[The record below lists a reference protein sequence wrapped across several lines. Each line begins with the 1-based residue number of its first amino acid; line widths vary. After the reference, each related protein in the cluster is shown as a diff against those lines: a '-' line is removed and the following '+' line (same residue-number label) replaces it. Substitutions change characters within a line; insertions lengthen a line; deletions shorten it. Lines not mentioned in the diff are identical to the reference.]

1 MDTIESTLAKHSRK
15 IKNLQQKSLGHETR
29 IQSTLQQIQEN
40 ETQYKSKFED
50 FINELQGASQF
61 MSSLQIQNTTLSN
74 KVRENEEQI
83 REMVNTTETLRH
95 LPQEVEYQKE
105 RLESFVQA
113 NESEDKGHVLKMDE
127 VMQEHTSNIQQ
138 LNTKYEHLLNLIHTN
153 ETKISQ
159 IQTCNAT
166 ETLSHIK
173 QKLTKHEEDLERIE
187 INHKEM
193 SDTIRKK
200 MDDIN
205 AKIQAHSETT
215 SNLQVN
221 FESLQSQLNNLKDDF
236 KHTDSLT
243 ESLKTN
249 MTEIKDQLS
258 NYKSD
263 SQILNLESSFFEVTS
278 ELYKELDVVKNKMS
292 TVESQVLNL
301 SGGYAEL
308 LKISSQDVTVA
319 CRLWIRNSEEIH
331 LNKDTIVTC
340 FNGHDLNIGKC
351 YNKTTGI
358 FTAPC
363 KGLYLCSLMMGSE
376 DWARFN
382 IHVRKNGQQVQEN
395 ETQNDSKFEE
405 LIKELQAAS
414 EFLTNLQNQN
424 KKLSEKVQEN
434 NEQMRELLSIT
445 ETYGHLPQE
454 LANQKERLESFQQV
468 NESEYKGLV
477 IKMEELMQGHLATSN
492 QLNTKHEHLLN
503 LVEAN
508 KTELS
513 QLKTCISDD
522 ALSNNTQMC
531 TDRDEHVKRIERK
544 LRETSDRNRKKNV
557 NLNSKIQANKETTS
571 RLQVKFKSLQKK
583 VTGNFNTTK
592 LLIRLLKSGISEI
605 ADQFSTYKSHTQEL
619 ELMKSKMTTA
629 EGEVDKPSL
638 DCFLSSEIET

>member
-1 MDTIESTLAKHSRK
+1 MLLKMKTPRQIKVITSQLEVLEELKEQLETFIADINTVTLKGKTWIDDSDSQNFVEINLYLSNETSRCLRRYRDLNSDDFDQHSYPVEHSNQVENTSPKACNLSCKDDKTYQRLAGMMDTIESTLAKHSRK

-29 IQSTLQQIQEN
+29 IQSTLLQIQEN
-40 ETQYKSKFED
+40 ETQYNSKFEE
-50 FINELQGASQF
+50 FIKEFQGASQF
-61 MSSLQIQNTTLSN
+61 MSSLQTQNTTLSN
-74 KVRENEEQI
+74 KVMENEEQI
-83 REMVNTTETLRH
+83 IEMVNTTETLRH

-138 LNTKYEHLLNLIHTN
+138 LNTKYEHLLNLIQTN
-153 ETKISQ
+153 ENEIRQ

-193 SDTIRKK
+193 SDTNRKK

-205 AKIQAHSETT
+205 AKLQAHSETT
-215 SNLQVN
+215 SNLQIN

-382 IHVRKNGQQVQEN
+382 IHVRKNGRESVRGTTHTNSTGAVACLVTVLELDQGDEVYIKPANDVAKIKINIFSYFVVVLLQQN
-395 ETQNDSKFEE
+395 
-405 LIKELQAAS
+405 
-414 EFLTNLQNQN
+414 
-424 KKLSEKVQEN
+424 
-434 NEQMRELLSIT
+434 
-445 ETYGHLPQE
+445 
-454 LANQKERLESFQQV
+454 RLE
-468 NESEYKGLV
+468 
-477 IKMEELMQGHLATSN
+477 HL
-492 QLNTKHEHLLN
+492 
-503 LVEAN
+503 
-508 KTELS
+508 
-513 QLKTCISDD
+513 
-522 ALSNNTQMC
+522 
-531 TDRDEHVKRIERK
+531 
-544 LRETSDRNRKKNV
+544 
-557 NLNSKIQANKETTS
+557 
-571 RLQVKFKSLQKK
+571 
-583 VTGNFNTTK
+583 
-592 LLIRLLKSGISEI
+592 
-605 ADQFSTYKSHTQEL
+605 
-619 ELMKSKMTTA
+619 
-629 EGEVDKPSL
+629 
-638 DCFLSSEIET
+638 